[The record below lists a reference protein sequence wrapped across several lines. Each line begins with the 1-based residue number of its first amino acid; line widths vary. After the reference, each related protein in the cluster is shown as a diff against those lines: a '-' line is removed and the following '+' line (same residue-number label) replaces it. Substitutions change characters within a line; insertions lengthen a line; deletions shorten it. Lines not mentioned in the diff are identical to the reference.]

1 MGKQANMRDIPKPK
15 SEGEKFDGAGSDID
29 TEHKIIEQLEIKIRR
44 PIELSDV
51 DSLKGFRTKKMLYH
65 GHYTK
70 GTRILGA
77 AGESLIPEQK
87 LKVMSDP
94 YTTDTRQAF
103 TDLAM
108 TDPVVA
114 PALLFRVGA
123 FFEDGF
129 DLRFIP
135 ASQYDPMTGQ
145 PLTPEQQQQN
155 AQLDGTS
162 FLPHLLTL
170 QTWKKDRGIEQVAKD
185 LEAVSIVQGK
195 AAALI
200 SPGILDLQS
209 GQLPALVEIITADD
223 LGDPIIDVGSTR
235 KLVACKLEMEDKEI
249 ARADELVYLVRG
261 IRGLRR
267 EAKFHGTSPME
278 PILQI
283 SKAIKRHYH
292 LDAPLAMIAAY
303 ITRQLLKVKSNDGDV
318 TELKTRVETFM
329 SELFKAS
336 TWAVAMPEWYDGVD
350 AIQPKVDWPMFDG
363 IEQKLANTELA
374 QLGVPKSSQNREQG
388 LNRDIATIQAIQFVR
403 FIRKPSENIIKE
415 VLETQLFNPLLAK
428 LANQNL
434 SDIPVRIE
442 IVRKIPDGG
451 DIDTLYDQ
459 NTQNKNADLNSG
471 NIMQNQAQSP
481 FGASGSMTVREN
493 KDGSFTVE
501 PASRSPVS

>member
-1 MGKQANMRDIPKPK
+1 MRDVPK
-15 SEGEKFDGAGSDID
+15 SLNKNNEETFDGAAGNID
-29 TEHKIIEQLEIKIRR
+29 EEHRIIEELETKIRR
-44 PIELSDV
+44 PIELTEI
-51 DSLKGFRTKKMLYH
+51 DSLKGFRTKKMLYR
-65 GHYTK
+65 GHEIR

-77 AGESLIPEQK
+77 AGETLVPEQK
-87 LKVMSDP
+87 LKIMSDP
-94 YTTDTRQAF
+94 YTVDTRKAF

-123 FFEDGF
+123 HFEDGF
-129 DLRFIP
+129 NLRFIP
-135 ASQYDPMTGQ
+135 ASQFNPQTGQ
-145 PLTPEQQQQN
+145 PLTPEEQQQK
-155 AQLDGTS
+155 AELDGKDY
-162 FLPHLLTL
+162 LQHLLRL
-170 QTWKKDRGIEQVAKD
+170 QTWKNDMGIEQVAKD
-185 LEAVSIVQGK
+185 LESVSIVQGK

-200 SPGILDLQS
+200 SPGIMDLTAPD
-209 GQLPALVEIITADD
+209 QLPSLVEIITADD

-318 TELKTRVETFM
+318 TELKTRVESFM

-350 AIQPKVDWPMFDG
+350 TIQPQVDWPMFDG

-374 QLGVPKSSQNREQG
+374 QLGVPKSSQNREAG
-388 LNRDIATIQAIQFVR
+388 LTRDIATIQAIQFVR
-403 FIRKPSENIIKE
+403 FIRKPSENSGKA
-415 VLETQLFNPLLAK
+415 VLESQLFNPLLAK
-428 LANQNL
+428 LAGKPL
-434 SDIPVRIE
+434 SEIPVRIE

-451 DIDTLYDQ
+451 DIDTLYDA
-459 NTQNKNADLNSG
+459 NTQNKNADLSAG
-471 NIMQNQAQSP
+471 NLMQNQAQSP
-481 FGASGSMTVREN
+481 FGASGAMTVREN

-501 PASRSPVS
+501 PASRNPIH